1 LNAEL
6 VRVFFLL
13 KKTCRFFLANSNFD
27 EIFHS
32 KVASEVDSE
41 VLLFTKKPS
50 ENQMIKELLKFQA
63 AATTQR
69 IELKSEEIEL
79 DKPSQSPSY
88 KIEFSQ
94 NNRLEL
100 VPRSSKDDA
109 DSQITYHKDDIFL
122 ASISSPS
129 MQVISLYF
137 KPI

>member
-1 LNAEL
+1 MSFEK
-6 VRVFFLL
+6 LL
-13 KKTCRFFLANSNFD
+13 MNFEHLSSIKADTNFD

-63 AATTQR
+63 ANTTER
-69 IELKSEEIEL
+69 IELKCEEAEL
-79 DKPSQSPSY
+79 QENPNQSPSY

-100 VPRSSKDDA
+100 VPRSSKEDENT
-109 DSQITYHKDDIFL
+109 QIKYPKDDIFL
-122 ASISSPS
+122 ISKS
-129 MQVISLYF
+129 F
-137 KPI
+137 